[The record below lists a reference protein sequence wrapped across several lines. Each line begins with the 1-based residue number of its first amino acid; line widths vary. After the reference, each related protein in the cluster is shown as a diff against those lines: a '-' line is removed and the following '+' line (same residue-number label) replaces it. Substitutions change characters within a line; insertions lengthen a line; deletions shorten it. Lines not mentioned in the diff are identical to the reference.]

1 MSNAGIA
8 AMGVNITAIWGI
20 ISVARNFISGDFTQ
34 GKFQAKEIP
43 IEITLKRVIVR
54 SIAMSPFAAIFI
66 LLSCNYTQTNF
77 VTTFLLIII
86 TLELLFVDNL
96 RQIQVL
102 YQKFRTMGC
111 IFCISLFF
119 TFFLHIFVN
128 FTNQKALAFWFVTL
142 FFYLIFSLIRYSAIF
157 RRNQEGALLICN
169 SISRK
174 WITWESISNHLSFYL
189 FNVFLFQMNPV
200 LTGEIRL
207 ITAWVINSASTIY
220 ITLNNYYSI
229 KFVNGE
235 STRREQRA
243 INAFAMSILL
253 VIGLIFFSV
262 QSLIPFIDV
271 VLDFWLIIGTC
282 ISSLSFFVYSRIAIL
297 YLQTKTPVDFF
308 IWRALT
314 WAFTLI
320 IQLFG
325 VYIYGTLGF
334 ILCSILSCS
343 YVFFLYERALSAL
356 SMLKID

>member
-1 MSNAGIA
+1 
-8 AMGVNITAIWGI
+8 
-20 ISVARNFISGDFTQ
+20 
-34 GKFQAKEIP
+34 
-43 IEITLKRVIVR
+43 
-54 SIAMSPFAAIFI
+54 
-66 LLSCNYTQTNF
+66 
-77 VTTFLLIII
+77 
-86 TLELLFVDNL
+86 
-96 RQIQVL
+96 
-102 YQKFRTMGC
+102 
-111 IFCISLFF
+111 
-119 TFFLHIFVN
+119 
-128 FTNQKALAFWFVTL
+128 
-142 FFYLIFSLIRYSAIF
+142 
-157 RRNQEGALLICN
+157 
-169 SISRK
+169 
-174 WITWESISNHLSFYL
+174 
-189 FNVFLFQMNPV
+189 MNPV

-229 KFVNGE
+229 KFVNGD

-282 ISSLSFFVYSRIAIL
+282 FSSLSFFVHSRIAIL